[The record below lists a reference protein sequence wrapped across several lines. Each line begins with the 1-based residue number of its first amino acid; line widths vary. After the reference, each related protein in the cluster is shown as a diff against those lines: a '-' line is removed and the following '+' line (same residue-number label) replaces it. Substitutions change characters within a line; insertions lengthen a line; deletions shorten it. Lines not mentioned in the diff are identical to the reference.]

1 MQLLSGKGL
10 LLLLANGN
18 KGGEMFHLRY
28 LDLQPSHQFSL
39 SYTYCKFSQ

>member
-10 LLLLANGN
+10 VLLLANGI
-18 KGGEMFHLRY
+18 KRGEMFHLSY

-39 SYTYCKFSQ
+39 SYTGCKFSQ